1 MDWSKVFI
9 PFMHG
14 VIIGTIGCIAYASLQ
29 NRIMYIEEKIKN
41 QNNTID
47 RSQDKLHEH
56 REFFE
61 ISILKIYDKLHEHR
75 DFFEIEI
82 SEIYDKIETHN
93 EEL

>member
-29 NRIMYIEEKIKN
+29 NRIMYIEERIKN

-47 RSQDKLHEH
+47 MSQDKLHEL
-56 REFFE
+56 RA
-61 ISILKIYDKLHEHR
+61 
-75 DFFEIEI
+75 FFEIEI

-93 EEL
+93 EKL